1 MAVNAQ
7 ALSLRINLSRC
18 SKLNFRLNKAFA
30 TTAPELPKNKLE
42 NVISAHNQES
52 NGVVYDKK
60 PIRIFLEAGKK
71 YSWCLCGRSHKQPFC
86 DGTHKN
92 DQLKI
97 LQKPI
102 RFAVEES
109 KEYWLCNCKHTVN
122 RPFCDGTHK
131 TPIVQEANSIIRQ

>member
-60 PIRIFLEAGKK
+60 PIRIFLEAGKERNIHGA
-71 YSWCLCGRSHKQPFC
+71 Y
-86 DGTHKN
+86 
-92 DQLKI
+92 
-97 LQKPI
+97 
-102 RFAVEES
+102 VEEAI
-109 KEYWLCNCKHTVN
+109 NNHFVM
-122 RPFCDGTHK
+122 G
-131 TPIVQEANSIIRQ
+131 PIKMINLKFYKSL